1 MRALHI
7 KTYAVWPNWSSRK
20 INYYNYVYQKE
31 ENIEDGWSWSLQCKN
46 VRIKD
51 FKI

>member
-20 INYYNYVYQKE
+20 INYYNYIYQKE
-31 ENIEDGWSWSLQCKN
+31 ENIEDGWSWSLQFADAN
-46 VRIKD
+46 YYIWD
-51 FKI
+51 G